1 MSSGG
6 QFILVQMSYQIN
18 RQIISAITENLYLPE
33 TGGILGV
40 NINDRHTVTAF
51 NYDSTG
57 KTEGNTYTPDVNT
70 LNKVIAEWAENGIE
84 FIGFVH
90 SHPAKGRKLSPPDVE
105 YANEIMRVCNMPEI
119 LMVIYLPDT
128 QEIYQ
133 YVLKH

>member
-1 MSSGG
+1 MGG
-6 QFILVQMSYQIN
+6 LTIYQIQEIIAS
-18 RQIISAITENLYLPE
+18 QIKLMLSIPE

-40 NINDRHTVTAF
+40 NINDRHTVIAF
-51 NYDSTG
+51 HYDSTG

-70 LNKVIAEWAENGIE
+70 MNKVIAEWADEGIE

-90 SHPAKGRKLSPPDVE
+90 SHPAKGRKLSSPDIE

-133 YVLKH
+133 YVLQR